1 MEIIAFKAALD
12 HHEAHE
18 DHEALQKEKLKL
30 LLVGLCDLR
39 G

>member
-12 HHEAHE
+12 HHEAP
-18 DHEALQKEKLKL
+18 KITKLFKKKIEITL
-30 LLVGLCDLR
+30 RGFYDLR

>member
-12 HHEAHE
+12 HHEGHE
-18 DHEALQKEKLKL
+18 DHEALQKKIEINLR
-30 LLVGLCDLR
+30 GLCDLR